1 MEAAIKVNYNAHLD
15 SKKRLTL
22 RGAKH
27 EYYNVKEYDNGLIL
41 LEPRKLVVPDEI
53 SKKALQMMDK
63 SIKNYKAGDVSEAID
78 LSEF

>member
-1 MEAAIKVNYNAHLD
+1 MEAAVKANYTAHLD

-22 RGAKH
+22 HGAKH

-41 LEPRKLVVPDEI
+41 LEPRKLVIPEEL
-53 SKKALQMMDK
+53 SPKTLQMMDK
-63 SIKNYKAGDVSEAID
+63 AIKNYKAGTVSEAID